1 MLLDSRPVPVLKIL
15 EEFRRLAG
23 PRNRQRHKPTKP
35 PVYDYI
41 VRDADAAATA
51 AAMAAAAAAGP
62 STAAQ

>member
-1 MLLDSRPVPVLKIL
+1 MPVLKIL
-15 EEFRRLAG
+15 EEFRRLSG
-23 PRNRQRHKPTKP
+23 EQNRRPHKPTKP

>member
-1 MLLDSRPVPVLKIL
+1 MPVVKIL

-51 AAMAAAAAAGP
+51 AAMAAAAAAAGP